1 MKPKSTLCNCKVFH
15 PVKAGFLICLFLS
28 ALWCA
33 GQAQNATPPNRRPVD
48 DEVFRQIADL
58 FQYDLA
64 MPLQATSLGSW
75 PYRIPYTIE
84 KISYRSTHSE
94 TVPGYFAHP
103 QDNTGKK
110 FPAVLL
116 IHGSNSIW
124 GKNESW
130 SLDWLDVLARA
141 GYCVLAIDNFGFG
154 ERLKSNEFE
163 SGRTLG
169 PYETRDM
176 VIQSVTDQRR
186 GIDYLLSR
194 AEVDPARI
202 ALLGGSRGGWI
213 GALVA
218 GLENRLKAVVLTVT
232 AESAGATDDP
242 DIRYR
247 HSFNF
252 AARIHVPT
260 LLVIATQD
268 KPARVEFDKEL
279 FRILPGPKK
288 QILIES
294 EHYIPPKENHREILE
309 YMSANMK

>member
-1 MKPKSTLCNCKVFH
+1 MKSKRTPHGCSVFSPMKV
-15 PVKAGFLICLFLS
+15 GFLICLFLP
-28 ALWCA
+28 AFLWG
-33 GQAQNATPPNRRPVD
+33 GQAQNANPSNRTPVD
-48 DEVFRQIADL
+48 EETFRQIVDL
-58 FQYDLA
+58 FQYDRA

-103 QDNTGKK
+103 QDNTGKR

-169 PYETRDM
+169 SYETRDM

-213 GALVA
+213 GTLVA

-232 AESAGATDDP
+232 AEAAGTTDDP
-242 DIRYR
+242 DFRYR

-252 AARIHVPT
+252 AARIHIPT
-260 LLVIATQD
+260 LVVIATKD

-288 QILIES
+288 QILFES
-294 EHYIPPKENHREILE
+294 EHYIPPKENNREILE
-309 YMSANMK
+309 WMTLNLK